1 MTRAARQDNEGMSA
15 PTRPGAPRSSARSG
29 ASRTGSSRIVATRG
43 GGARTSPPARPGQ
56 GASSGSVPK
65 VRPAIQAAP
74 VRGSFAAV
82 LSWRTLVLAGVLGLA
97 FALVWPSVRV
107 YLDQRAQINDLR
119 AERDTAQTQVDDLN
133 AQMERWNDP
142 AFVVAQA
149 RERLAYVFPGETPY
163 RVVDPEVA
171 RPAAEGSVDA
181 VRAGEPGAYEGPW
194 YDKMWASIQ
203 TVGKGPEAA
212 AVTSVVPAQTEQ
224 PAPQATN
231 PPVELGG

>member
-1 MTRAARQDNEGMSA
+1 MSA

-29 ASRTGSSRIVATRG
+29 SSRAGSSRATATRG
-43 GGARTSPPARPGQ
+43 GGARTSPPARPGES
-56 GASSGSVPK
+56 ASSGSVPK
-65 VRPAIQAAP
+65 VKPAIQAAP
-74 VRGSFAAV
+74 VRGSLAAV

-107 YLDQRAQINDLR
+107 YLDQRAQINELR

-133 AQMERWNDP
+133 AQLDRWDDP

-181 VRAGEPGAYEGPW
+181 VRAGETDANDGPW

-203 TVGKGPEAA
+203 TVGEGPE
-212 AVTSVVPAQTEQ
+212 SPALPRVASTQTDQ
-224 PAPQATN
+224 PAPRATN

>member
-1 MTRAARQDNEGMSA
+1 MSA

-29 ASRTGSSRIVATRG
+29 SSRTGSSRATATRG

-56 GASSGSVPK
+56 SASSGSIPK
-65 VRPAIQAAP
+65 VKQAIQAAP
-74 VRGSFAAV
+74 ARGSFAAV

-97 FALVWPSVRV
+97 FALVWPSARV
-107 YLDQRAQINDLR
+107 YMDQRSQINDLR
-119 AERDTAQTQVDDLN
+119 AERDTAQTEVDDLN
-133 AQMERWNDP
+133 AQLARWNDP
-142 AFVVAQA
+142 PFVVAQA

-181 VRAGEPGAYEGPW
+181 VRAGETDVNDGPW

-203 TVGKGPEAA
+203 TVGEGPPAPVVA
-212 AVTSVVPAQTEQ
+212 SVVPAQPDQ

>member
-1 MTRAARQDNEGMSA
+1 MSA
-15 PTRPGAPRSSARSG
+15 HTRPGAPRSSARNGS
-29 ASRTGSSRIVATRG
+29 SRTGSSRTAATRG
-43 GGARTSPPARPGQ
+43 GGAHTSPPARPSQ
-56 GASSGSVPK
+56 NASSGSIPK
-65 VRPAIQAAP
+65 ARPTIQAAP
-74 VRGSFAAV
+74 ARGSFAAV
-82 LSWRTLVLAGVLGLA
+82 LSWRTLVLASVLGLA
-97 FALVWPSVRV
+97 FALVWPSARV
-107 YLDQRAQINDLR
+107 YMDQRAQINDLR

-133 AQMERWNDP
+133 AQLARWNDP
-142 AFVVAQA
+142 PFVVAQA

-181 VRAGEPGAYEGPW
+181 VRAGETDVNDGPW

-203 TVGKGPEAA
+203 TVGEGPPAPT
-212 AVTSVVPAQTEQ
+212 VTSVVPAQPAQ